1 MEILDKISDIG
12 LVREKNEDVAFFLR
26 HPKNKD
32 IILLAVADGM
42 GGKDHGEIAANY
54 TINEI
59 AKWFKKKDATL
70 FEDSPKCISLL
81 KRLIKKIHNN
91 LIKTYHEN
99 NVGTTLT
106 LTIKTKMNTIV
117 INIGDSRAY
126 IYKDKKL
133 IQITEDDSD
142 VWLYF
147 KYDNV
152 NKEDLRY
159 FSTSNLINAC
169 IGLNDKLLKI
179 STNIIKNDYEII
191 LLLTDGVTD
200 LLTDKKMTNII
211 KTIPKEKIL
220 NTLIYEAVN
229 VDQRLSVPSH
239 LKEKK
244 LNNYIVPFKGRDN
257 ASGVIYIKE

>member
-1 MEILDKISDIG
+1 MEVLDKISDIG
-12 LVREKNEDVAFFLR
+12 LVREKNEDAVIFLH
-26 HPKNKD
+26 HPKNNN

-42 GGKDHGEIAANY
+42 GGKAHGDIAATY

-59 AKWFKKKDATL
+59 SKWFSNRDILL
-70 FEDSPKCISLL
+70 FENTTKCISLL

-91 LIKTYHEN
+91 LIKTYQEN
-99 NVGTTLT
+99 SVGTTLT
-106 LTIKTKMNTIV
+106 LAIITKKNTLV
-117 INIGDSRAY
+117 LNIGDSRTY
-126 IYKDKKL
+126 IYKEKKL

-159 FSTSNLINAC
+159 FPTSNLINAC

-179 STNIIKNDYEII
+179 STNIINNDYKII

-200 LLTDKKMTNII
+200 LLTDKKITHII
-211 KTIPKEKIL
+211 KTSSKEEIL
-220 NTLIYEAVN
+220 KNLIYEAVN
-229 VDQRLSVPSH
+229 IDQKLSVPAY
-239 LKEKK
+239 LKEKY
-244 LNNYIVPFKGRDN
+244 LTNYIVPFNGRDN